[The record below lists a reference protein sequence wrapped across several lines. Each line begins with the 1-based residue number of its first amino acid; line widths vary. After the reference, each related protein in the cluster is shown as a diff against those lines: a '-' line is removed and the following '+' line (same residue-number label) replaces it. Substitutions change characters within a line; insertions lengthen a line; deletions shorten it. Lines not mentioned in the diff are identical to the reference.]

1 MSAKE
6 KEVKGDNPT
15 VGKTGVELPVSGS
28 GSVPP
33 QPPGQ
38 DLSGPD
44 QPREPEAQKESVGVD
59 PAEANII
66 LDAIFTRGVYEAEVE
81 LPKGHKCVFATRT
94 TKLAKEILAKL
105 EQDNPTRMP
114 RYNQLYGAYCLAASL
129 RSFDGKAL
137 PESFEE
143 RIKILDLWAG
153 PLADILIDELVKFD
167 DKVAAAYTT
176 EQSKN

>member
-1 MSAKE
+1 M
-6 KEVKGDNPT
+6 
-15 VGKTGVELPVSGS
+15 
-28 GSVPP
+28 
-33 QPPGQ
+33 
-38 DLSGPD
+38 
-44 QPREPEAQKESVGVD
+44 
-59 PAEANII
+59 
-66 LDAIFTRGVYEAEVE
+66 
-81 LPKGHKCVFATRT
+81 
-94 TKLAKEILAKL
+94 
-105 EQDNPTRMP
+105 
-114 RYNQLYGAYCLAASL
+114 AASL